1 MKQGWI
7 KIHRKLLEC
16 DIWDYDEPYTRRDAW
31 IELLLLANHS
41 DKDIIFDGHKT
52 VVKRGQYLTSVR
64 KLATRWQ
71 WGKDK
76 TLSFLRLLEECG
88 MIIKESD
95 SRRTL
100 LTIVNY
106 EVYQAKDDDDQT
118 VTRQLADSE
127 QTVSRHSPATN
138 KNVKNDKNEK
148 NDKYIPSFDEFWK
161 TYPRKND
168 KAKAYKCYK
177 ARLNDGYTEE
187 QLLTACKNYAEEC
200 EKNRTEQKYI
210 KHGATFLS
218 VNEPFLDYLKGD
230 EDGRGDTEHI
240 KSDKERREEEIDR
253 YLRSDEYLNGEDE
266 SPFDMPFV

>member
-118 VTRQLADSE
+118 VTRQLTDSE

-138 KNVKNDKNEK
+138 KNVKNEKNEKNEK
-148 NDKYIPSFDEFWK
+148 NDKNNTPYNPPRYYPNDE
-161 TYPRKND
+161 TLD
-168 KAKAYKCYK
+168 KAFADYVAMRKQLKKPMGERAITLAKNELQRLAGSDNDLAVKIIEQSILKSWLSFYPLKEDYKPNNTDLAK
-177 ARLNDGYTEE
+177 KWGIT
-187 QLLTACKNYAEEC
+187 
-200 EKNRTEQKYI
+200 
-210 KHGATFLS
+210 
-218 VNEPFLDYLKGD
+218 P
-230 EDGRGDTEHI
+230 
-240 KSDKERREEEIDR
+240 
-253 YLRSDEYLNGEDE
+253 
-266 SPFDMPFV
+266 